1 MDKASIIPAKELS
14 KIEYIIRHNA
24 DSFFEHIY
32 NSLDHAGISKI
43 KGKLTIQDILLS
55 SVNIKIHCKDDTQ
68 LHTFI
73 FTHLEFDRWYNSLEN
88 LSQSDKIPEKEY
100 DQFRSAILRDEY
112 CNWSEP

>member
-1 MDKASIIPAKELS
+1 MDKTSIVPTKQLS
-14 KIEYIIRHNA
+14 KIEHIIRHNT
-24 DSFFEHIY
+24 DSFFQPTY
-32 NSLDHAGISKI
+32 NSLDHVGIARI

-73 FTHLEFDRWYNSLEN
+73 FTHSEFDKWYFSLKT
-88 LSQSDKIPEKEY
+88 SEKEY

-112 CNWSEP
+112 CDWIA